1 MADAAERKGPDVKVT
16 DSWWSERLEQRIGMA
31 RWGHHGTPVLVFPTA
46 GGDAEEIERNGLV
59 GACWPFIESGRIK
72 LYSCDSV
79 AGQAMVAKAGTPE
92 YRMWLFNQ
100 YHHCV
105 RHEVVPAIRTD
116 LGGAELPILAAGAS
130 IGAFNALAVLCRF
143 PDVFRA
149 AVGMS
154 GTYRIQRFLDHRTSQ
169 DLFFASPL
177 DFLPGLE
184 GEQLDLLRTRFAI
197 LASGQGDW
205 EDVDSSW
212 DAGAVLG
219 SKGVPNRV
227 DAWGVEWPHEWHTWR
242 RMLPQYLD
250 ELC

>member
-1 MADAAERKGPDVKVT
+1 MKVT
-16 DSWWSERLEQRIGMA
+16 DSWYSERLEQRIGLA

-46 GGDAEEIERNGLV
+46 GGDAEEIERHKLVQACEGLLE
-59 GACWPFIESGRIK
+59 AGRIK
-72 LYSCDSV
+72 IYSCDSV

-149 AVGMS
+149 AIGMS
-154 GTYRIQRFLDHRTSQ
+154 GTYRVQRFLEGAWSD
-169 DLFFASPL
+169 DLFYASPL
-177 DFLPGLE
+177 DFVPGLE
-184 GEQLDLLRTRFAI
+184 GDQLELLRQRMVI
-197 LASGQGDW
+197 LPSGEGEH
-205 EDVDSSW
+205 EDIGESW
-212 DAGAVLG
+212 AMAEVLG

-227 DAWGVEWPHEWHTWR
+227 DSWGPETIHDWPTWW